1 MFPHAVGP
9 AFCPAVGYCR
19 FFVRYVLHVG
29 FYRHSSLQGFLFAHF
44 LCPQARGVVERVAQH
59 PISWTKLRKV
69 LTMLGGSDID
79 NHALVIGVTTEM
91 LRDVLNVLAGR
102 VTKRVLLHA
111 YSGRRRSGDLQC
123 YLEAIE
129 VPDGLVCHVISLDI
143 VVSETHGNIMVS
155 SGYGVLEADGMR
167 NVVSGA

>member
-1 MFPHAVGP
+1 
-9 AFCPAVGYCR
+9 
-19 FFVRYVLHVG
+19 
-29 FYRHSSLQGFLFAHF
+29 
-44 LCPQARGVVERVAQH
+44 
-59 PISWTKLRKV
+59 
-69 LTMLGGSDID
+69 
-79 NHALVIGVTTEM
+79 M

-155 SGYGVLEADGMR
+155 SGYGVLEADGC
-167 NVVSGA
+167 NVASRVRHAKRGLRGVSMPWTTLMVSMVVLVYYVQPSNPEDSQVWACVKYDKLSSVTFFWDLWR